1 MKPRSAAALA
11 RRAAKRG
18 RTVEEQKALDR
29 GGKMKKRERKE
40 LHSKP
45 GEAPAAAA
53 RAPKR
58 KAADDMAPAA
68 KVPAVGAQAQMK
80 GAPAPKKRRQDREK
94 RPGSNWGI
102 PVPSEDQIDENR
114 KLREAMR
121 ANPEALSEEERARG
135 AMLLARDERKRQKKE
150 ARRSEKA
157 AVDARR
163 ARARGNRQRKR
174 RQDARPRTASGTRRR
189 GPPRPKGSTAVVDA
203 EKGS

>member
-1 MKPRSAAALA
+1 MKPRSAEALA

-29 GGKMKKRERKE
+29 GTKKSKRKE
-40 LHSKP
+40 LHNKP

-58 KAADDMAPAA
+58 KAVDGVAPTA
-68 KVPAVGAQAQMK
+68 KVPAVGAPAQLK
-80 GAPAPKKRRQDREK
+80 GAPAPKKRRQDQEK
-94 RPGSNWGI
+94 RPGSNWKI

-121 ANPEALSEEERARG
+121 ANPVALSEEERARG

-150 ARRSEKA
+150 ARRSGKA
-157 AVDARR
+157 EVDARR
-163 ARARGNRQRKR
+163 ARARGNRQHKR
-174 RQDARPRTASGTRRR
+174 RQDARPRTAAGTRRR
-189 GPPRPKGSTAVVDA
+189 GPRPKGPTAVVDA

>member
-1 MKPRSAAALA
+1 MKPRSAEALA

-29 GGKMKKRERKE
+29 GTKKSKRKE
-40 LHSKP
+40 LHNKP

-53 RAPKR
+53 GALKR
-58 KAADDMAPAA
+58 KAADDMAPVA
-68 KVPAVGAQAQMK
+68 KVPAVGAPAQLK

-94 RPGSNWGI
+94 KPGSNWKI

-157 AVDARR
+157 EVDARR

-174 RQDARPRTASGTRRR
+174 RQDARPRTAAGTRRR
-189 GPPRPKGSTAVVDA
+189 GPRPKGTPTAVVDA